1 MPDAK
6 IKLLIVDDQI
16 SARISLAH
24 IFMDLGYE
32 VRCAE
37 DGFSALV
44 KVREEFPDVIL
55 SDLNMPGMSGF
66 EFLSVVRRRFPVIRV
81 IAMSGAFSGDSI
93 PQGVASDAFYEK
105 GTHLGTLLKIVE
117 AVSYRESPSIL
128 QPLGPSAPIWIARNG
143 HDPNGE
149 AYVMITCPECLRAF
163 PQTLDEAIC
172 AVQETA
178 CVHCYSSIHYAI
190 VQPMEPAS
198 PPVLQRK
205 PGAEI
210 PTALG
215 IPSLVGSGKK
225 ECL

>member
-16 SARISLAH
+16 SARMLLAH
-24 IFMDLGYE
+24 IFMELGYD

-37 DGFSALV
+37 DGFTALV
-44 KVREEFPDVIL
+44 RVREEFPDIIL

-66 EFLSVVRRRFPVIRV
+66 EFLSVVHRRFPGVRV

-93 PQGVASDAFYEK
+93 PPGVASDAFYEK
-105 GTHLGTLLKIVE
+105 GTNLGTLLQIVE
-117 AVSYRESPSIL
+117 AMSYRESRSVL
-128 QPLGPSAPIWIARNG
+128 QHLSPSAPIWIARNG

-149 AYVMITCPECLRAF
+149 AYVTITCPECLRAF

-190 VQPMEPAS
+190 VQPTEPAA
-198 PPVLQRK
+198 PQAFHRK

-210 PTALG
+210 PTAPG
-215 IPSLVGSGKK
+215 IPSLV
-225 ECL
+225 